1 MKLGAEKKKVVL
13 LGVLTIIAGYSI
25 YTQLLSNSTSKPRAN
40 WRISSEEQREA
51 NSHLRA
57 VTRRHTSN
65 STSGIVKER
74 LDPINIDPTLQ
85 TELLTKVRAVTFKGV
100 RRDLFRFSERGRSNG
115 ALSVAATKI
124 KAAQNRLEVAA
135 SQSKLTKPRKPVSSK
150 PVTPSIKWKYYG
162 FANSSSDTRKRA
174 FLIGDENQIFIATE
188 GDIFKKRY
196 RVVRIGAK
204 SIVIEDLKFK
214 NEQSLLL
221 ERG

>member
-13 LGVLTIIAGYSI
+13 LGVLTIIASYSI
-25 YTQLLSNSTSKPRAN
+25 YTQLLSNPTSKPRTN
-40 WRISSEEQREA
+40 RRISSVEQRRA
-51 NSHLRA
+51 DSHLHTA
-57 VTRRHTSN
+57 TRGHTSHPN
-65 STSGIVKER
+65 SRVVKER

-115 ALSVAATKI
+115 VLPAAIEI
-124 KAAQNRLEVAA
+124 KAARNRLEATT
-135 SQSKLTKPRKPVSSK
+135 SQSKLTKPRESVDPRL
-150 PVTPSIKWKYYG
+150 VTPSIKWKYYG
-162 FANSSSDTRKRA
+162 FANSSSDPRRRA

-196 RVVRIGAK
+196 RVVSIGAN

-214 NEQSLLL
+214 NEQSLPL

>member
-13 LGVLTIIAGYSI
+13 LGVLTIIASYSI
-25 YTQLLSNSTSKPRAN
+25 YTQLLSNPTSKPRAN
-40 WRISSEEQREA
+40 RRISSVEQRRA
-51 NSHLRA
+51 DSHLHTA
-57 VTRRHTSN
+57 TRGHTSHPN
-65 STSGIVKER
+65 SRVVKER

-115 ALSVAATKI
+115 ALPAAIEI
-124 KAAQNRLEVAA
+124 KAARNRLEATT
-135 SQSKLTKPRKPVSSK
+135 SQSKLTKPRESVDSRL
-150 PVTPSIKWKYYG
+150 VTPSIKWKYYG
-162 FANSSSDTRKRA
+162 FANSSSDPRRRA

-196 RVVRIGAK
+196 RVVSIGAN
-204 SIVIEDLKFK
+204 SIVIEDLKCK
-214 NEQSLLL
+214 NEQSLPL